1 MLKYLPSKAKLVFED
16 KKKNIGVFEIEKLRR
31 GYGVTIGNALR
42 RVLLSSLPG
51 AAIVSFKIEG
61 VNHEFSTLPGVL
73 EDVVEIM
80 LNLKQIR
87 LKLFGDHPQKLVL
100 KAKGK
105 GKVTAKDI
113 EKNSNVEIVNP
124 EQEIATLTNSKAKLN
139 MELLVEKGVGY
150 ETIDER
156 KDVKASIGTILLD
169 SIFSPVRKVSYEVEN
184 MRVGEKT
191 DFNKLKISIETDGT
205 ISPTNALTAAS
216 QILVDHFNSIVESF
230 PGVQDNE
237 NKDKPSKKKVA
248 VKKKE
253 VKKPKAAKK

>member
-16 KKKNIGVFEIEKLRR
+16 KKNNIGVFEIENLRR

-51 AAIVSFKIEG
+51 AAVVSAKIEG
-61 VNHEFSTLPGVL
+61 ISHEFSTLPGVL

-87 LKLFGDHPQKLVL
+87 LKVFSDQPQSLVL

-105 GKVTAKDI
+105 GKVKAKDI
-113 EKNSNVEIVNP
+113 KRNPNVEIVNP
-124 EQEIATLTNSKAKLN
+124 EQEIATLTSSKSKLD
-139 MELLVEKGVGY
+139 MELKVERGVGY
-150 ETIDER
+150 ETVDER
-156 KDVKASIGTILLD
+156 KNTKASIGTIFLD
-169 SIFSPVRKVSYEVEN
+169 AVFSPVKKVSYEVEN

-205 ISPTNALTAAS
+205 IVPTDALVFAS
-216 QILVDHFNSIVESF
+216 QILVDHFNLVIESF
-230 PGVQDNE
+230 PKAGIKKEV
-237 NKDKPSKKKVA
+237 SKKKP
-248 VKKKE
+248 
-253 VKKPKAAKK
+253 VKKPKASKK